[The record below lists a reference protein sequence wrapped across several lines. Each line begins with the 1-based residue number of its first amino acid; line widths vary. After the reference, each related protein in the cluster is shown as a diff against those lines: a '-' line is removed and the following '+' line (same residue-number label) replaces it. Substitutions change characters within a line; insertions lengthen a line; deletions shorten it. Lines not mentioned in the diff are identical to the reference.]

1 MITSTFLSIILVV
14 ITYIIGLLP
23 DITATPTFTTAI
35 TTGSGYLSAISGVIP
50 VIVYT
55 LLTIISFDL
64 LFEGGYL
71 FYKIVY
77 WVLRRLPTQS

>member
-1 MITSTFLSIILVV
+1 MITSVFLSIIISAVTFLVNK
-14 ITYIIGLLP
+14 LP
-23 DITATPTFTTAI
+23 EITATPTFTTAI

-50 VIVYT
+50 VIVFT

-71 FYKIVY
+71 FYKIIY
-77 WVLRRLPTQS
+77 WVIRRLPTQS